1 MSDAASPQSKGPL
14 ADLVVIELGTL
25 IAGPFCGQILADF
38 GAEVIKLED
47 PATGDPMR
55 QWGRSL
61 PKGLS
66 PWWPVIGRNKKSVT
80 VNLRSPEGQAIVR
93 DLALQA
99 DVLIENFRPGAMEK
113 WGLSYESLSAG
124 NPRLIMAR
132 VSGFGQTGPYAP
144 RAGYGLIG
152 GADILI
158 ENFRPGTMEKW
169 GLGYDALSPANPGLI
184 MARVSGFGQTG
195 PYAQRAG
202 YGLIGEA
209 MGGLRAITGEP
220 DRPPARAGVSI
231 GDSLAATHAVM
242 GVLMALHHRERTG
255 RGQVIDAAIYE
266 SVLAMME
273 NMVTEYDLTG
283 YVRERSGAVLPGI
296 APSNVYPTSDGMIL
310 IGGNGDTV
318 FARLCE
324 AMGEAGLKDD
334 PRYATHAA
342 RGVNQT
348 ELDERI
354 AAWSKTFTS
363 ADLLALLERHGV
375 PFGRVYTAP
384 DMLEDPQFVARE
396 AIVTVD
402 HPVFGPVRMQNAF
415 PKLSDTPGEV
425 RWPGPA
431 LGEHTEAVLGAR
443 LGLDPAKLAAL
454 KSAGVI

>member
-1 MSDAASPQSKGPL
+1 MGQGPL

-47 PATGDPMR
+47 PGTGDPMR

-66 PWWPVIGRNKKSVT
+66 PWWPVIGRGKKSVT
-80 VNLRSPEGQAIVR
+80 LNLRSSEGQAIAR
-93 DLALQA
+93 DLVA
-99 DVLIENFRPGAMEK
+99 K
-113 WGLSYESLSAG
+113 
-124 NPRLIMAR
+124 
-132 VSGFGQTGPYAP
+132 
-144 RAGYGLIG
+144 
-152 GADILI
+152 ADILI

-169 GLGYDALSPANPGLI
+169 GLAYEQLAAINPRLI

-242 GVLMALHHRERTG
+242 GVLMALHVRERTG
-255 RGQVIDAAIYE
+255 RGQAIDAAIYE

-273 NMVTEYDLTG
+273 NLVTEYDITG
-283 YVRERSGAVLPGI
+283 YVRERSGAILPGI

-324 AMGEAGLKDD
+324 AMGEPALKDD
-334 PRYATHAA
+334 PRYRDHAS

-354 AAWSKTFTS
+354 SAWTRTQTL
-363 ADLLALLERHGV
+363 AELLARLEAHGV
-375 PFGRVYTAP
+375 PCGRVYRAP
-384 DMLEDPQFVARE
+384 DMLEDPQYQARE
-396 AIVTVD
+396 SLVSVD
-402 HPVFGPVRMQNAF
+402 HPVFGKIRMQNVF
-415 PKLSDTPGEV
+415 PRLSETPGEV

-431 LGEHTEAVLGAR
+431 LGEHTEAVLGEK
-443 LGLDPAKLAAL
+443 LGLAADRIAAL
-454 KSAGVI
+454 KAAGVV